1 MSQQQYEVNFFKP
14 LTEHAKE
21 NKKLIITLATIWAVG
36 VFGFQILL
44 MVLNEPTP
52 EKSYDSFQD
61 NWPAAVENTSAA
73 IESKQEFSKSLLAV
87 LGKNIAVKDDHKA
100 ILKEALSWN
109 IYTMLP
115 DSTGRIFMNK
125 PTTES
130 ILLAKNTIGLT
141 SAGFDKI
148 MSDLLPNSLVKV
160 ESKTLSADTK
170 QAIPEIM
177 KLYLVHNQNFFTD
190 FEFLGF
196 PFHYWYTAQF
206 LLIMFVLLC
215 LVYAKKID
223 KMNEKHNFVE
233 ET

>member
-1 MSQQQYEVNFFKP
+1 MSQQYEVNFFKP

-21 NKKLIITLATIWAVG
+21 NKRLIIILATIWAVG

-61 NWPAAVENTSAA
+61 NWPAVVENSSAT

-87 LGKNIAVKDDHKA
+87 LGKNIVVKDDHKA
-100 ILKEALSWN
+100 VLMETLSWN

-115 DSTGRIFMNK
+115 DSIGGIFMDE
-125 PTTES
+125 PTSES

-190 FEFLGF
+190 FKFLGF

-223 KMNEKHNFVE
+223 KMNEKHDFVE